1 MPAIASSS
9 GKAFISN
16 RRLAVGRTP
25 ESHRAS
31 CALMRFQITFDDG
44 STTHEWVP
52 PDELQAPLLV
62 AGERERAA
70 AARDGRRPRF
80 AVKAERIREIL
91 GG

>member
-1 MPAIASSS
+1 MADS
-9 GKAFISN
+9 
-16 RRLAVGRTP
+16 RRV
-25 ESHRAS
+25 SHINTVHGGTE
-31 CALMRFQITFDDG
+31 LQRFQITFDDG
-44 STTHEWVP
+44 STTHEWIPTREVTRSA
-52 PDELQAPLLV
+52 EAPLLL

>member
-1 MPAIASSS
+1 MGS
-9 GKAFISN
+9 
-16 RRLAVGRTP
+16 LALARTSQARNGST
-25 ESHRAS
+25 E
-31 CALMRFQITFDDG
+31 LMRFQITFDDG

-52 PDELQAPLLV
+52 TRDVKRSAEAPLLV
-62 AGERERAA
+62 AGERERSA

>member
-1 MPAIASSS
+1 MAERPASQ
-9 GKAFISN
+9 IS
-16 RRLAVGRTP
+16 TS
-25 ESHRAS
+25 E
-31 CALMRFQITFDDG
+31 LMRFQITFDDG

-52 PDELQAPLLV
+52 TRDVSRTQEAPLLI

-80 AVKAERIREIL
+80 AIKAERIREIL